1 MTRMM
6 HLLETLPGWPEVA
19 DPSAMDILGL
29 TVGIPFAIGGV
40 FALIILGPS
49 WYRKSQ
55 AAPSTE
61 LAER

>member
-1 MTRMM
+1 MM
-6 HLLETLPGWPEVA
+6 HLLETLPGWPEAV
-19 DPSAMDILGL
+19 DPSVMDILGL
-29 TVGIPFAIGGV
+29 TVGIPFAIGAV

-61 LAER
+61 VVKN